1 MLILVEVMKDGTL
14 MTNKYLVWIIVL
26 IAVFCAGY
34 AYCYQKYVPDY
45 KNKVSLLEGIIDD
58 YKSRETL
65 ITAVSQSSKSEVAYV
80 PKVSGEKTDVEFN
93 DISNQITVRYNG
105 EESVL
110 QSVVDEKQKF
120 EQGKLV
126 IDRSQQTVIDLTE
139 AFNKAVAAESKAKNN
154 TRIGKVDFGVLYN
167 TDSEDAYAGIRY
179 NAKMFDIGAYHGV
192 GNSDVIISI
201 HGNF

>member
-1 MLILVEVMKDGTL
+1 MKDGTL
-14 MTNKYLVWIIVL
+14 MTNKYLAGIIVL

-45 KNKVSLLEGIIDD
+45 KGKVSLLEGIVDD

-65 ITAVSQSSKSEVAYV
+65 ITTVSQSSKSEVAYV
-80 PKVSGEKTDVEFN
+80 PKASGEKTDVEFN
-93 DISNQITVRYNG
+93 DVGNQITVRYNG

-154 TRIGKVDFGVLYN
+154 SRIGKVDFGILYN
-167 TDSEDAYAGIRY
+167 TDSEDANAGIRY

-192 GNSDVIISI
+192 GHSDVIIGI
-201 HGNF
+201 HGKF